1 MGDWR
6 RFPGDFAF
14 SKLTRKRLVGRLVV
28 VFGATLLAL
37 LPVSGSSHAA
47 RLPGPDPV
55 IAAAGDMSCPQGPDG
70 ATNCRDKATS
80 DLLVGQGL
88 SRVLTLGDAQYEF
101 GELSDFQTYYDPTWG
116 RVKGITS
123 PAPGNHD
130 PFSSGYSAYFGSRAP
145 GRYYSYDIGSWHLIS
160 LDSNNVDPGQVSWL
174 RSDLAANA
182 GGKCVLAYW
191 HHARFT
197 SGMQHGNDP
206 TVQPFWTEL
215 YAAGADLVLNGHEHS
230 YERFGPQDPNGTADA
245 ARGIREFVVGTGGK
259 NVHPMGPPRANSE
272 VRQAGT
278 YGVLELALRPGRYE
292 WLFVPEAGKTFSD
305 SGTGVCHG
313 ASGGYARPSGAAPL
327 RVSLVP
333 SYERCTAPDST
344 HGSPLAHP
352 ACGSPA
358 QTSRFITVGT
368 ADANGRP
375 PLSAGKVRLDVI
387 VGNPATPANEADFR
401 IAHTLKDV
409 RTQGDLSDYTG
420 ELRAVLGA
428 RITDKFNGPSA
439 TKAATVSDW
448 TIPITVPCTATPGA
462 DGSNCNLITSANAV
476 LPGAVRESKRAIW
489 ELERVAVYDGGQD
502 SDADT
507 VEDNTLFATQG
518 IFVP

>member
-1 MGDWR
+1 M
-6 RFPGDFAF
+6 
-14 SKLTRKRLVGRLVV
+14 
-28 VFGATLLAL
+28 FGATLLAL
-37 LPVSGSSHAA
+37 LPEPGPSHAA

-55 IAAAGDMSCPQGPDG
+55 VAAAGDMSCPQGPDG
-70 ATNCRDKATS
+70 ATTCRDKATS
-80 DLLVGQGL
+80 DLVVGQGL
-88 SRVLTLGDAQYEF
+88 SRVLTLGDQQYEF
-101 GELSDFQTYYDPTWG
+101 GELSDFQAYYDPTWG
-116 RVKGITS
+116 RVKAITS

-130 PFSSGYSAYFGSRAP
+130 GFSSGYSAYFGPRAP
-145 GRYYSYDIGSWHLIS
+145 GRYYSYDIGSWHLVS

-191 HHARFT
+191 HHPRFT
-197 SGMQHGNDP
+197 SGMQHGNDT
-206 TVQPFWTEL
+206 TVTPFWTEL

-230 YERFGPQDPNGTADA
+230 YERFGPQDPNGTADP

-259 NVHPMGPPRANSE
+259 NVHPMGAPRSNSE

-278 YGVLELALRPGRYE
+278 FGVLELALRAGRYE

-313 ASGGYARPSGAAPL
+313 AAAGFPRPKGAKSF

-333 SYERCTAPDST
+333 SYEPCTAPDST
-344 HGSPLAHP
+344 HGPPLAHP
-352 ACGSPA
+352 ACRSHA
-358 QTSRFITVGT
+358 QASRFVTVGT
-368 ADANGRP
+368 GDANGRP
-375 PLSAGKVRLDVI
+375 ALS
-387 VGNPATPANEADFR
+387 VGNLRLGVIAGDRATPANDADYS
-401 IAHTLKDV
+401 ISHSLNDV
-409 RTQGDLSDYTG
+409 RSQDDLSDYTG
-420 ELRAVLGA
+420 ELRAELGA

-439 TKAATVSDW
+439 TEAATVSDW
-448 TIPITVPCTATPGA
+448 TFPITVPCTATSGP
-462 DGSNCNLITSANAV
+462 DGSVCNLTTSANTLV
-476 LPGAVRESKRAIW
+476 PGAVTESKRAVW
-489 ELERVAVYDGGQD
+489 ELKRVAVYDGGQD